1 MKKHL
6 PTNGILSVICLCLTL
21 SASGQKKGEPV
32 DLSFIPISEQTKR
45 ITYQDVVPMKSEP
58 AVLYDRAFEWVNHFF
73 QNPTKVIQTA
83 DKEKGVIVCRSNM
96 KIHTLAKDG
105 KTFVMAGI
113 VTYELRIEARDGRY
127 RYTITNFTCKN
138 GAVTQACEQ
147 WLDNSKPEWTP
158 VRYNHLTEIDTHMK
172 TLIESLEEGMRAK
185 EEFKDDW

>member
-1 MKKHL
+1 MNKS
-6 PTNGILSVICLCLTL
+6 IRTL
-21 SASGQKKGEPV
+21 AIMLAAFASIQAFGQKKGESF
-32 DLSFIPISEQTKR
+32 DLSFIPVSEQTKL

-58 AVLYDRAFEWVNHFF
+58 AVLYDRAFEWVNFFF

-105 KTFVMAGI
+105 KTTVMAGV
-113 VTYELRIEARDGRY
+113 VTYELRIELRDGRY

-138 GAVTQACEQ
+138 GQVTQPCEQ
-147 WLDNSKPEWTP
+147 WLDKDKPEWTP
-158 VRYNHLTEIDTHMK
+158 VRYNHLTEIDTHIK
-172 TLIESLEEGMRAK
+172 TLRESLEEGMGAK